1 MPNFINR
8 TEAGKLLAKKL
19 TAYFKYPDAIVLALP
34 RGGVPVAYE
43 VSQALQLPLDVF
55 LVRKLGMPG
64 QEELAIGAIAMGG
77 VRVLNDSI
85 IRSFAIDQ
93 ATIDDIAAEQEQEL
107 ERRNELYRHGQT
119 APILTQRTVILIDDG
134 IATGATMKA
143 AIKAIRHQ
151 HPAKLIVATPV
162 MPADT
167 YVEFK
172 QLVDELICLE
182 IPEPFY
188 SVGMHYEE
196 FPQTSDAE
204 VCTLL
209 ASTK

>member
-1 MPNFINR
+1 MPSFLNR

-19 TAYFKYPDAIVLALP
+19 IAYSKHPDAIVLALP

-64 QEELAIGAIAMGG
+64 QEELAMGAIAMGG

-107 ERRNELYRHGQT
+107 ERRNTLYRHGKP
-119 APILTQRTVILIDDG
+119 APTLTQHTVILIDDG

-182 IPEPFY
+182 MPEPFY

-204 VCTLL
+204 VCALL
-209 ASTK
+209 ANTE